1 MARKLVRS
9 LFWLYDPPPFL
20 VRGGQKFSLR
30 FFFPLEM
37 IWNGEKLARITF
49 LTLWLSPPL
58 TPITPVFMSKGH
70 GRGGGGKFFYQ
81 KIFSSRND
89 LIWRE
94 NWLAPWHHGWHHV
107 GTMVGF
113 LAPWSPPLVG
123 RVGGG
128 GGATKFLAK
137 KYFLPEMV
145 WNGEKVVVSLFVKD
159 QGSMSRPFWDN
170 SFLFFLLCCS
180 IWDEHICTFV

>member
-1 MARKLVRS
+1 MARNLLGS
-9 LFWLYDPPPFL
+9 LFWHYDHP
-20 VRGGQKFSLR
+20 
-30 FFFPLEM
+30 
-37 IWNGEKLARITF
+37 
-49 LTLWLSPPL
+49 PPL
-58 TPITPVFMSKGH
+58 TPITPVTPVFMSKGH

-128 GGATKFLAK
+128 GGQQSFGQKIFSSRNGLKWRKSGCLTFCRGSRFNVATILGQFFLV
-137 KYFLPEMV
+137 FL
-145 WNGEKVVVSLFVKD
+145 VVLFNLRWAQLYVSLV
-159 QGSMSRPFWDN
+159 
-170 SFLFFLLCCS
+170 L
-180 IWDEHICTFV
+180 

>member
-1 MARKLVRS
+1 MTPPLPREGGGGVKNFRSDFFFLWKWSEMARNLLGS
-9 LFWLYDPPPFL
+9 LFWHYDHP
-20 VRGGQKFSLR
+20 
-30 FFFPLEM
+30 
-37 IWNGEKLARITF
+37 
-49 LTLWLSPPL
+49 PPL
-58 TPITPVFMSKGH
+58 TPITPVTPVFMSKGH

-94 NWLAPWHHGWHHV
+94 NWLAPWHHGWHHGWHHV

-123 RVGGG
+123 RVG

-159 QGSMSRPFWDN
+159 QASMLRPFWDN
-170 SFLFFLLCCS
+170 SSLFFLLCCS
-180 IWDEHICTFV
+180 IWDEHSCMLV

>member
-1 MARKLVRS
+1 MARNLVWS
-9 LFWLYDPPPFL
+9 LFWP
-20 VRGGQKFSLR
+20 
-30 FFFPLEM
+30 
-37 IWNGEKLARITF
+37 
-49 LTLWLSPPL
+49 SPPL
-58 TPITPVFMSKGH
+58 TPITPVTPVFMSKGH

-94 NWLAPWHHGWHHV
+94 NWLAPWHHGWHHGWHHV

-128 GGATKFLAK
+128 GGQQSFWPKNIFFQKWSEMAK
-137 KYFLPEMV
+137 KWLSHFLSRIKVQCRDHSGTILSCFSCCVVQSEMST
-145 WNGEKVVVSLFVKD
+145 VV
-159 QGSMSRPFWDN
+159 
-170 SFLFFLLCCS
+170 C
-180 IWDEHICTFV
+180 